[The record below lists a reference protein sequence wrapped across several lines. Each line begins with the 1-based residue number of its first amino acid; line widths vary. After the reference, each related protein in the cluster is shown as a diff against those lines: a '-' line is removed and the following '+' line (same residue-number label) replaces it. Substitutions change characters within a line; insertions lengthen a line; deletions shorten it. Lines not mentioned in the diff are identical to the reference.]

1 MYILP
6 YDTFTLQTQDSL
18 LDVIE
23 KLKAKIGSPKV
34 FREDLCSNQAPY
46 AGTISSSGFKLRRIR
61 YNETPFL
68 PHKPF
73 CLPYIQGR
81 FELLSDGIVIHLTLR
96 FASDVTAFL
105 LFCFFAC
112 YSFVVLLFLS
122 IGTVFLYVPIIEAL
136 SLLAMPISALL
147 IIRDVFRDQ
156 VALIY
161 QELTQII
168 LGESRQQH

>member
-1 MYILP
+1 MHILP

-81 FELLSDGIVIHLTLR
+81 FELLSDGIVIHLALR
-96 FASDVTAFL
+96 IAPDVTAFL
-105 LFCFFAC
+105 VFCFFAC
-112 YSFVVLLFLS
+112 YSLVFLLFLS
-122 IGTVFLYVPIIEAL
+122 MGTVFVYVSIIEAL
-136 SLLAMPISALL
+136 PFLAMPISVLL
-147 IIRDVFRDQ
+147 IIRDVFQNQ
-156 VALIY
+156 VNLIY

-168 LGESRQQH
+168 LGESQ